1 MCLRGT
7 QYTGGPA
14 RFAVLASRGDYRGG
28 IINGAACIAMLDVV
42 LPNVSYTSLPVWISI
57 IDLIEQ
63 FTIQTICCTVG
74 KCARVF
80 I

>member
-63 FTIQTICCTVG
+63 FNRFAVQLANVH
-74 KCARVF
+74 VYLYE
-80 I
+80 

>member
-1 MCLRGT
+1 MPGWDTIYR
-7 QYTGGPA
+7 GPA

-42 LPNVSYTSLPVWISI
+42 LPNVSYTSLPVWMSI

-63 FTIQTICCTVG
+63 FKRFAVQLANVYL
-74 KCARVF
+74 F